1 MANTVQARKRIL
13 QNAKRRLQNNSKRS
27 SMRTLLKRVLA
38 AIKLQN
44 KELATKELSLASS
57 ILDKLVKKGLIHKN
71 KANRHKSR
79 LSLKI
84 NGLSQE

>member
-1 MANTVQARKRIL
+1 LANSIQAKKRIR
-13 QNAKRRLQNNSKRS
+13 QNAKRRLQNSSKRS

-38 AIKLQN
+38 AIKDKN

-57 ILDKLVKKGLIHKN
+57 ILDKLVKKGIIHKN

-79 LSLKI
+79 LCLKI
-84 NGLSQE
+84 NSLS

>member
-1 MANTVQARKRIL
+1 MANSIQAKKRIR
-13 QNAKRRLQNNSKRS
+13 QNAKRRLQNSSKRS

-38 AIKLQN
+38 AIKDKN

-57 ILDKLVKKGLIHKN
+57 ILDKLVKKGIIHKN

-79 LSLKI
+79 LCLKI
-84 NGLSQE
+84 NSLS